1 VKRYPPAVRYTASV
15 ARERL
20 ADLLD
25 AAEAGEPVII
35 ERRGVEYTL
44 AAASTPRVRQR
55 PRRKLIA
62 AVDKGVLSG
71 NWTWNWQEGGLSFAA
86 RRRR

>member
-1 VKRYPPAVRYTASV
+1 VKRYPPSVRYTASV
-15 ARERL
+15 ARKRL
-20 ADLLD
+20 AHLLD

-44 AAASTPRVRQR
+44 AASTPQARRR
-55 PRRKLIA
+55 PRRNLIA
-62 AVDKGVLSG
+62 AADTGVLFG